1 MASPVVSSQA
11 LSTTNSSYTDDQS
24 FIYDDDTIH
33 VKSTIPSRSY
43 DTSISQS
50 NESAEQS
57 TFSSSSS
64 TRRTQSSKSEVG
76 TVIEESSVQQS
87 SARTSVSSPTSFER
101 KWLQEQAVFVEQRIL
116 TLQKQKKKR
125 LRDAKAAA
133 LKLERTLPMDMLAQ
147 EWFSENAVT
156 SEMRVYLIDKL
167 LPTLVLGVEKVL
179 LEAEKK
185 GLIEGYNPDGETS
198 RKFNPINLLAQ
209 YLMRNIPKYSN
220 LSETS
225 PYIRGLRAV
234 AENLKRDV
242 FDLEANKLAK
252 LKMEAR
258 RQREAMEA
266 RERQKT
272 EDRLHRERLLKLQY
286 SQWLADSSGRV
297 QLQLIQN
304 ALFSHLEISSHLAS
318 DSEKVVHYSK
328 ELEATDETGITL
340 TEAQYVEYVEQ
351 YVNEMTRS
359 EFSQLLRHLDQC
371 ALAFRKTF
379 EHEVWREMFVKLFKS
394 LDNEETGV
402 VDRHRMLHL
411 LEKFYDKVDA
421 DYKES
426 LNNPRKW
433 PVIELEEL
441 DDLYPDSEEEGSEDT
456 VLVST
461 EDMTSSDWASVPIS
475 NLTGEEGAVAS
486 DEVEVKAEPVEQEED
501 ETLVEDGGDKGGEEE
516 DKLEET
522 TEQVTPEE
530 DKEDKT
536 EIKDEENVI
545 KEESEE
551 NKETEDETADDIDK
565 LSAKVSSAAGEGSIS
580 SVGSKEGSVV
590 AEEKEDQPDA
600 EDVTTPQTQDVVKD
614 EVTSPKPGTPEETV
628 EKTDDDAQIEK
639 EEKLEVST
647 NEVEDEKSS
656 SQDGDDVKD
665 DAANIEVTSPD
676 EPEVKEDTKEE
687 VEPVRTAFDASKLM
701 ADNEK
706 GISLITPAPSTDG
719 SMDVGPVNVQFS
731 KEVSRPPVRKTTSF
745 TTVQKKKLVVPAQ
758 DLVNEES
765 EKVWGH
771 DARIGET
778 SVIKTIPTVEKT
790 IGISES
796 QDGERDSETI
806 VTTTAAG
813 GSEAIVVQNT
823 ADEMYADDYYPQP
836 MEVKTRPAS
845 ASRMSVTFAAEPL
858 ILPDRPSAE
867 FFSHYSSRSQSRMTS
882 VFDENQLNQGRFVTL
897 LDNFVCDETNH
908 ITVEQLVNFIH
919 GGYVETEEEKMSRLA
934 RARKEVLSAKHRQMV
949 DNLFNKWDNDGQGHL
964 DIDEVE
970 DVLSKYKGGMESSAL
985 KRGRQAVRQLR
996 KHTPYHDRRRLNKPE
1011 FHVFIN
1017 TVCTEMSGGEEVFDG
1032 VVEYATTT
1040 VERTYAERVR
1050 GDARRKWLAQIKS
1063 AAESGGASMDSVY
1076 RAVFQTLNKDAD
1088 SHGNQKKMSAYVGL
1102 LEHNLVYPHRGNVL
1116 LRYVAC
1122 TPDNS
1127 PYMLGKA
1134 FYEDM
1139 RGISFYAIRRGKLVH
1154 VPRVQSH
1161 GRVYFWNPTRN
1172 EGEREGSLVL
1182 VPLRDARRRTYG
1194 LLGVDNVEDAANA
1207 DRSIFSSHEIN
1218 FYQGVAKTFSN
1229 AFHHVDLRRKLLRII
1244 DAAMSWVHSRA
1255 PRVRTIVV
1263 YFVEPDP
1270 KSQAGHVLR
1279 KMMTADNNTGVTITH
1294 SRPTRLYRKDNLFRD
1309 YLFNCM
1315 ENSETTSADAYG
1327 ERHTAYPL
1335 RDEEGRCQCVLDIS
1349 IGKLRTLPSHER
1361 REVQRMLKLLQAANR
1376 EVMKE
1381 SKSGEK
1387 TVVLEAEERGTDETR
1402 VDIMFDRLM
1411 LTDLRENVSK
1421 LDNNVFAELKNYK
1434 IPPKMIHNILKAV
1447 LLLFNYDPE
1456 KNSELDDWVTCKQ
1469 MVTGKLRQQILTYDP
1484 TSDKENGDTED
1495 ETDAVVEAVGKL
1507 LKGIAHGAVGRHGS
1521 RPAQQLYN
1529 WAFVCLSLIE
1539 HARKMRANEG
1549 QPAVTPVT
1557 SASTNATTESGA
1569 EQKSEAY

>member
-1 MASPVVSSQA
+1 Q
-11 LSTTNSSYTDDQS
+11 
-24 FIYDDDTIH
+24 
-33 VKSTIPSRSY
+33 
-43 DTSISQS
+43 
-50 NESAEQS
+50 
-57 TFSSSSS
+57 
-64 TRRTQSSKSEVG
+64 
-76 TVIEESSVQQS
+76 
-87 SARTSVSSPTSFER
+87 
-101 KWLQEQAVFVEQRIL
+101 
-116 TLQKQKKKR
+116 
-125 LRDAKAAA
+125 
-133 LKLERTLPMDMLAQ
+133 LPMDMLAQ

-304 ALFSHLEISSHLAS
+304 ALFSHLVFNLFI
-318 DSEKVVHYSK
+318 VVHYSK

-475 NLTGEEGAVAS
+475 NLTGEEAKKKFYKNKANYSLTNFITGAVAS

-551 NKETEDETADDIDK
+551 NKETEDETGKTADDIDK

-676 EPEVKEDTKEE
+676 EPEVKEDTK
-687 VEPVRTAFDASKLM
+687 
-701 ADNEK
+701 
-706 GISLITPAPSTDG
+706 
-719 SMDVGPVNVQFS
+719 
-731 KEVSRPPVRKTTSF
+731 KTTSF

-778 SVIKTIPTVEKT
+778 SVIKTIPTV
-790 IGISES
+790 
-796 QDGERDSETI
+796 
-806 VTTTAAG
+806 
-813 GSEAIVVQNT
+813 
-823 ADEMYADDYYPQP
+823 
-836 MEVKTRPAS
+836 
-845 ASRMSVTFAAEPL
+845 
-858 ILPDRPSAE
+858 
-867 FFSHYSSRSQSRMTS
+867 SQSRMTS

-1017 TVCTEMSGGEEVFDG
+1017 TVCTEMSGGEENKVFDG

-1434 IPPKMIHNILKAV
+1434 VTSMIGLYCYTDTKDKYMESHAQMIHNILKAV

-1484 TSDKENGDTED
+1484 TSDKVDRTISCI
-1495 ETDAVVEAVGKL
+1495 TL
-1507 LKGIAHGAVGRHGS
+1507 LFKGIAHGAVGRHGS